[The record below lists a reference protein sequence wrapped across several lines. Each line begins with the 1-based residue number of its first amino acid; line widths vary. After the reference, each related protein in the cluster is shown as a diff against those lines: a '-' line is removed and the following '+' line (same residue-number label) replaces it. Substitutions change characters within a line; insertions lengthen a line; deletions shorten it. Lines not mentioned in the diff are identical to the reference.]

1 MVFVDLVLLAFSC
14 ISLALG
20 GFLAQ
25 ESLSR
30 LARHY
35 GFKEFF
41 LGFTVMALSTSLPEL
56 IVGLS
61 SALNN
66 ISSLSFG
73 DVIGSNVVDL
83 TLVIGSVAL
92 AAGKVRIERNLRK
105 NWLFTLFLTSMPLI
119 LFLDG
124 ELSIIDG
131 IILLLGFGFY
141 MSQLIRERKE
151 TKKPL
156 VKLTE
161 QELVSTV
168 FSLVVGIIL
177 LILSAR
183 WIIRSSILLLQD
195 FNIQPI
201 VIGIVL
207 VSIGTS
213 LPELS
218 FEIQSIRRGKE
229 GLVLG
234 DLFGSLVLNST
245 LILGLVSV
253 INPIKAGFT
262 PFLTTSL
269 FLILASLVF
278 FFSVEDGK
286 ITRTEG
292 FLLLCLYAIFL
303 ITSILSGVHLLQ
315 YK

>member
-161 QELVSTV
+161 QELVSTI

>member
-1 MVFVDLVLLAFSC
+1 VVFVDLVLLAFSC

-286 ITRTEG
+286 ITRAEG

>member
-286 ITRTEG
+286 ITRAEG

>member
-1 MVFVDLVLLAFSC
+1 
-14 ISLALG
+14 
-20 GFLAQ
+20 
-25 ESLSR
+25 
-30 LARHY
+30 
-35 GFKEFF
+35 
-41 LGFTVMALSTSLPEL
+41 MALSTSLPEL

-66 ISSLSFG
+66 VSSLSFG

-105 NWLFTLFLTSMPLI
+105 NWLFTLFLTFMPLI

-286 ITRTEG
+286 ITRAEG

>member
-1 MVFVDLVLLAFSC
+1 VVFVDLVLLAFSC
-14 ISLALG
+14 VSLALG

>member
-1 MVFVDLVLLAFSC
+1 VVFVDLVLLAFSC

>member
-303 ITSILSGVHLLQ
+303 ITSILSGVHLFR